1 MTEDRSYDKAEAADI
16 LEEAFRT
23 AGSLPKIDFPTFIV
37 SMFHSAL
44 MHLGEVA
51 AEGGAAEVNKP
62 MAKQSID
69 ILEMLQTK
77 TEGNLTSEEERLLK
91 TMLYEL
97 RMKFV
102 SHQ

>member
-1 MTEDRSYDKAEAADI
+1 MTGERKAENNEI
-16 LEEAFRT
+16 LEEAFRN
-23 AGSLPKIDFPTFIV
+23 AGRLPKIDFPTFLV

-44 MHLGEVA
+44 VHLGEVA
-51 AEGGAAEVNKP
+51 SEGGAAQVNKP

-69 ILEMLQTK
+69 ILEMLQAK
-77 TEGNLTSEEERLLK
+77 TEGNLTSDEQRLLG

-102 SHQ
+102 DKR